1 MMLFLTGASSSLI
14 NSGGTPQSDSM
25 KSLGG
30 YVSNSPV
37 PNGALNSLFD
47 FVSLKSIKDRTKE
60 TIAIALI
67 NKFNEPV
74 YDVSLKVV
82 CSKDSSC
89 SFKVSAVSL
98 NSEYCMEHINNR
110 YSQPMMAEFHDA
122 TFNSASV
129 DVEIIK
135 LPIKDEEV
143 HFSPFEV
150 TVQFTESTYDAV
162 INDIIK
168 EFNKTNVYKVKR
180 LSEKVFRIER
190 NDDTTIAELI
200 QCSYISSDDAEFKFL
215 DFFRNDANK
224 EVFLVENLEPNQG
237 IGLWIQREV
246 LDDNEKTN
254 IDLINDYNKKI
265 TKEIVEE
272 IELVI
277 NYNVIKPQEPVD
289 SGTLD
294 GGRADTRYGGVFL
307 IDCGEANQ

>member
-89 SFKVSAVSL
+89 AFKVAAVSL
-98 NSEYCMEHINNR
+98 NNEYCMEHINNR

-168 EFNKTNVYKVKR
+168 EFHKTNAYKVKR

-224 EVFLVENLEPNQG
+224 EVSLVENLEPNQG

-254 IDLINDYNKKI
+254 IDLINDYDKKI
-265 TKEIVEE
+265 IKEIVEE

-277 NYNVIKPQEPVD
+277 NYNVIEPQEPVD
-289 SGTLD
+289 AGTLD
-294 GGRADTRYGGVFL
+294 GGRADTRYGGVFM